1 MYRLA
6 PDIMETA
13 DRLIHNIDALY
24 HIVEEEYSIGYFYC
38 EKSHPQ
44 NAYATCQKVSGLL
57 HYYSDHDFIIT
68 LYEPKTEDLTEA
80 QLQMLVYHELL
91 HIGEDGK
98 LNSHT
103 VQDFY
108 SILKEY
114 GLDWITNKKLKKIVG
129 DKK

>member
-6 PDIMETA
+6 PEIMEIA
-13 DRLIHNIDALY
+13 DEIIHKREELY
-24 HIVEEEYSIGYFYC
+24 HIVEEDYSIGYFYC

-57 HYYSDHDFIIT
+57 YYYSDHDFIIT

-91 HIGEDGK
+91 HVGIDGK
-98 LNSHT
+98 LNNHT

-108 SILKEY
+108 SILNEY
-114 GLDWITNKKLKKIVG
+114 GLDWITDNNLIKIVG
-129 DKK
+129 EKK